1 MRLESRKAELKQRI
15 KVSLAKNVDMYPL
28 DCSNSIRFFFR
39 KHKISFCRTPKNQN
53 IEKTPSKCLNFNYL
67 LKGLSRLNF
76 FRGKVGKIGKQLH
89 CILILETRIR
99 CKI

>member
-1 MRLESRKAELKQRI
+1 MRLEGRKAELKQRI
-15 KVSLAKNVDMYPL
+15 KVGLAKYVDMFPL
-28 DCSNSIRFFFR
+28 DCSNSIRFFFT
-39 KHKISFCRTPKNQN
+39 SFCRTPKNQN
-53 IEKTPSKCLNFNYL
+53 IAKTPSKCLNFNYL
-67 LKGLSRLNF
+67 LEGLSHLNF

>member
-1 MRLESRKAELKQRI
+1 MRLKSKKAELKQRI
-15 KVSLAKNVDMYPL
+15 KVSLAKYVGMFRRDF
-28 DCSNSIRFFFR
+28 SNSIRFFFH
-39 KHKISFCRTPKNQN
+39 KHKTSFCRTPKNQN
-53 IEKTPSKCLNFNYL
+53 TAKTPSRYSNFNL
-67 LKGLSRLNF
+67 LEGLSHLNY